1 MYTYTNKSFFI
12 IDGHDLFD
20 LDNIFIY
27 LIWTFI
33 LNKIYV
39 KTHVN
44 I

>member
-1 MYTYTNKSFFI
+1 MYTHTNQFIFI

-20 LDNIFIY
+20 LDNILIY
-27 LIWTFI
+27 LIWSFI
-33 LNKIYV
+33 LNKIYL